1 MDEPKEVENADTG
14 EFPVTFKEKLVHF
27 DNVTNVKREK
37 FEVKVQKKKFDR
49 LKSSV
54 EPLKRKLT
62 NITRPIIVVPRTAN
76 PIYGKLSF
84 TIASSSMIIIS
95 FIFE

>member
-1 MDEPKEVENADTG
+1 MNVNKKVDVELVNIINGNDCNSKNDGYDSNEDNWFKGKVERRSPLTPFQLFSLITG
-14 EFPVTFKEKLVHF
+14 ETTKSKINRDPKLK
-27 DNVTNVKREK
+27 N
-37 FEVKVQKKKFDR
+37 
-49 LKSSV
+49 
-54 EPLKRKLT
+54 
-62 NITRPIIVVPRTAN
+62 N